1 LERLFTDLDIKNVD
15 PSSDLE
21 EKSQMSTLPRPR
33 GLEILRILSKVRQ
46 NYAECYQELHQTY
59 GDVVGIDL
67 PFKAI
72 ILFKPE
78 HIRHI
83 LKDNARNYHKSN
95 LYDTLSPILG
105 KGLVTSE
112 GELWKKQRRI
122 VAPEFHMKSIQ
133 SYLAGMTTRTLNLAK
148 EWEKL
153 ALTSPAGSYHDVST
167 AMMGL
172 TFKIVGDTLFGS
184 DLGDEAV
191 QVKDALYTVL
201 HLATERMMSIVKLP
215 KSWPTPSN
223 LKSKQASEKLQ
234 SVVRTIIAKRI
245 ESQMKD
251 GQPMKMDVLTR
262 LLTAHQ
268 SEGSDQMSDQQLI
281 DEINTMIVAGHET
294 TSQALSWTW
303 YLLARNPEVETK
315 LQAEL
320 KTVLQGRVPTMED
333 ISKLHYTKMVLK
345 ESMRLYPPIPVIS
358 RTPVQDDQVDGI
370 HIPSGIVVSLSP
382 YVVHRDPKLW
392 NNPEAFDPERFNPE
406 NEKAIKDCSYFP
418 FSAGP
423 RSCIGEHFAMTEA
436 ILILAI
442 LSSQFRLAL
451 KPGAEVKIKSS
462 ITLSP
467 LGGLPMTIER
477 REQVKTRDSKTKPHN
492 TSPSLEPQSFV

>member
-1 LERLFTDLDIKNVD
+1 MNI
-15 PSSDLE
+15 
-21 EKSQMSTLPRPR
+21 LPRPR
-33 GLEILRILSKVRQ
+33 GLQILKMLSKVRQ
-46 NYAECYQELHQTY
+46 NYSEAYQELHQTY
-59 GDVVGIDL
+59 GDMVGIDL

-72 ILFKPE
+72 LIFKPE

-112 GELWKKQRRI
+112 GALWKKQRRI
-122 VAPEFHMKSIQ
+122 VAPEFHIKSIQ
-133 SYLAGMTTRTLNLAK
+133 SYLDGMTSRTLILAK

-153 ALTSPAGSYHDVST
+153 ASTSPTGSYHDIST

-184 DLGDEAV
+184 DLGDEAIE
-191 QVKDALYTVL
+191 VKDALYTVL
-201 HLATERMMSIVKLP
+201 HLATERMMSIVKFP
-215 KSWPTPSN
+215 RSWPTPSN
-223 LKSKQASEKLQ
+223 LKTRQASEKLQ
-234 SVVRTIIAKRI
+234 GVVRTIIAKRI

-268 SEGSDQMSDQQLI
+268 SEDSDQMSDQQLI
-281 DEINTMIVAGHET
+281 DEINTIILAGHET
-294 TSQALSWTW
+294 TSQTLSWTW
-303 YLLARNPEVETK
+303 YLLARNPEVEKK

-320 KTVLQGRVPTMED
+320 QTVLQGRVPSMED

-345 ESMRLYPPIPVIS
+345 EAMRLYPPIPVIS
-358 RTPVQDDQVDGI
+358 RTPIQDDQLDGI
-370 HIPSGIVVSLSP
+370 HIPAGIVVSLCP

-392 NNPEAFDPERFNPE
+392 NNPEVFDPERFSPA
-406 NEKAIKDCSYFP
+406 NEKAIKDYSYFP

-423 RSCIGEHFAMTEA
+423 RSCIGEHFAMTES

-442 LSSQFRLAL
+442 LSSQFRLTL
-451 KPGAEVKIKSS
+451 RPGAEVKIKSS

-467 LGGLPMTIER
+467 LGGLPMTIEK
-477 REQVKTRDSKTKPHN
+477 REQVKVRHFEMKPRDPTL
-492 TSPSLEPQSFV
+492 SLESQSFV